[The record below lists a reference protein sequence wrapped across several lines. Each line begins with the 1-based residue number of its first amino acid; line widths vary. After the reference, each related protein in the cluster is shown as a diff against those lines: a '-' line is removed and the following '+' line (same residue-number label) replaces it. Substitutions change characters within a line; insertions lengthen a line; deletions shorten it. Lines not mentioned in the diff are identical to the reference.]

1 MKTPKHKLCNIC
13 ILAATIIV
21 WNNFYPVEQISVP
34 YLFVVTVTQSKCDYF
49 SSSLSSRWS
58 CDQSSVLHR
67 RVVFASMAIWIWTL
81 MVTEMGA
88 LCVKYSRPG
97 RSEWVNGWMNEATV
111 CWHTHTLF
119 CPSYV
124 SLALTLRKWVQ
135 LPVWCKQQKPK
146 YESLC
151 WLRLKQCFSILGL
164 WPHKGSPG
172 IQMGSPEYL
181 MIKRVINIFFQLNII
196 LFLNY

>member
-1 MKTPKHKLCNIC
+1 MQIDYSKNMNSLMNTPKHKLCNIC
-13 ILAATIIV
+13 ILATTIIV

-34 YLFVVTVTQSKCDYF
+34 HLFVVTVTQSKCNYF

-67 RVVFASMAIWIWTL
+67 RVVFASMAIWIWTF

-111 CWHTHTLF
+111 CWHTHTH
-119 CPSYV
+119 
-124 SLALTLRKWVQ
+124 TL
-135 LPVWCKQQKPK
+135 L
-146 YESLC
+146 SFLC
-151 WLRLKQCFSILGL
+151 FTGTNIEELG
-164 WPHKGSPG
+164 STSC
-172 IQMGSPEYL
+172 M
-181 MIKRVINIFFQLNII
+181 M
-196 LFLNY
+196 